1 MSELE
6 AQVLKVLRSC
16 YDPEIPVNIYDLG
29 LIYDIQIE
37 PPGKVRVR
45 MTLTAPNCPVAGS
58 LPGEVKSKIA
68 AIPGVEEAGDAAD
81 EIDALEAFR
90 LAGETHRD
98 KRPDCNGEQCHER
111 QHTGGAA
118 KRRQHQPKAEPR
130 RRQKQSDDDK
140 DGGER
145 RPKPLPEQIPAGTGQ
160 RAGQQSVA
168 LRRSTHQSS
177 LRGSLFGVGR
187 G

>member
-68 AIPGVEEAGDAAD
+68 AIPGVEEAGVELTWDPPWSM
-81 EIDALEAFR
+81 
-90 LAGETHRD
+90 D
-98 KRPDCNGEQCHER
+98 KMSN
-111 QHTGGAA
+111 AA
-118 KRRQHQPKAEPR
+118 KLQLGMDPV
-130 RRQKQSDDDK
+130 
-140 DGGER
+140 DGDS
-145 RPKPLPEQIPAGTGQ
+145 
-160 RAGQQSVA
+160 RAA
-168 LRRSTHQSS
+168 R
-177 LRGSLFGVGR
+177 FGL
-187 G
+187 